1 MTTFDRN
8 QIKEYIAGVEDD
20 CAEFI
25 GAEFCAARIIGNLAR
40 QHELGDLGNE
50 QARQLVDDAHHL
62 LRLAKLGHRY
72 VKLARNPSAE
82 MRIMVLA
89 EEHKERRHA

>member
-40 QHELGDLGNE
+40 QHEVGELGNE
-50 QARQLVDDAHHL
+50 QVRQLVDDAHHL

-72 VKLARNPSAE
+72 AKLARNPSPE
-82 MRIMVLA
+82 LRIMILA
-89 EEHKERRHA
+89 DEQRERRPA